1 MTPAGPSLSAQ
12 ITAAA
17 WRENLAGSRSRPAPA
32 REGAFNQ
39 LDLVYGTGPGTDED
53 PVKTLEAILGEAV
66 PAHLAVELESAHAGL
81 AYARSRAADRN
92 RHLAALAARAGAG
105 SLAELVAACTRGVD
119 ATARLLETLATD
131 GHQLHPC
138 ARTRLGWDRGD
149 LERYDLETP
158 RPIRIRL
165 IADRARV
172 LSRSG
177 ADLREH
183 PMLAGLDLPDPV
195 LPVHPWQLEHRIL
208 PQYRDLFASG
218 RLKLLEATV
227 PAWPT
232 AAIRT
237 LAGHR
242 APGYLKLAL
251 GIHITS
257 TRRDISPHTAHLAPL
272 LSDRLRGHPGPGPAL
287 AFVSDV
293 GGAWLEGARDL
304 TAIARSP
311 LSAATPPGAVCVPA
325 TALAATSPV
334 TGVSL
339 AAEYAH
345 WSGDPA
351 AWLRAYADL
360 FVRPVLAK
368 AAMGIGLE
376 AHLQNSLVAMSG
388 PRPVAPVA
396 RDLGGARIHT
406 PSLPFPLVL
415 PPDSPVNAA
424 GMDQVRSKVAYT
436 LFQNHLA
443 ALVAVL
449 ERDCGIDA
457 AAFWSDLGDRIADL
471 DLPDADREAYLSATM
486 PTKALLTMRLHPG
499 REIETPVDNPLGHR

>member
-1 MTPAGPSLSAQ
+1 MSPTGPSLSAQ

-17 WRENLAGSRSRPAPA
+17 WREDLGGFRSRPAPA
-32 REGAFNQ
+32 PEGAFNQ
-39 LDLVYGTGPGTDED
+39 LAADDTGTDED
-53 PVKTLEAILGEAV
+53 PVKTLETILGTAV
-66 PAHLAVELESAHAGL
+66 PEHLAAELASARTGL
-81 AYARSRAADRN
+81 AYARTRAAARG
-92 RHLAALAARAGAG
+92 RHLAALAARAGAPT
-105 SLAELVAACTRGVD
+105 LAHLVAACTRD
-119 ATARLLETLATD
+119 ADGTARLLETLATD

-138 ARTRLGWDRGD
+138 ARTRLGWTGTDR
-149 LERYDLETP
+149 ERYDLETP
-158 RPIRIRL
+158 RPIGVRL

-177 ADLREH
+177 ADFRTH

-208 PQYRDLFASG
+208 PRYGDLFRTG
-218 RLKLLEATV
+218 RLAVLEATV

-237 LAGHR
+237 LAGHD

-257 TRRDISPHTAHLAPL
+257 TRRDISPTTARLAPV
-272 LSDRLRGHPGPGPAL
+272 LSEHLRALTTGPAH
-287 AFVSDV
+287 AFISDTA
-293 GGAWLEGARDL
+293 GAWLEGERDL

-311 LSAATPPGAVCVPA
+311 LHEAAPPGTVCVPA

-334 TGVSL
+334 TGASL
-339 AAEYAH
+339 AAEYAD
-345 WSGDPA
+345 WSGDPQ
-351 AWLRAYADL
+351 AWLRDYAAL
-360 FVRPVLAK
+360 FTRPVLAK
-368 AAMGIGLE
+368 AAIGIGLE
-376 AHLQNSLVAMSG
+376 AHLQNSLVAMRG
-388 PRPVAPVA
+388 PVPVAPVS
-396 RDLGGARIHT
+396 RDLGGARLHT

-415 PPDSPVNAA
+415 PPGSPVNAT

-443 ALVAVL
+443 ALAAVL
-449 ERDCGIDA
+449 ERDCGIDT
-457 AAFWSDLGDRIADL
+457 AAFWADLADLVAGL
-471 DLPDADREAYLSATM
+471 DLPAADRDAYLAPEM

-499 REIETPVDNPLGHR
+499 REIETPVDNPLARGRR